1 MGKSWKRFRLR
12 QKQSSS
18 AAPEVVETT
27 PKATPKTKPK
37 TKPEATSKEK
47 KPKKKSWFKKS
58 DK

>member
-18 AAPEVVETT
+18 AAPEVVEVT
-27 PKATPKTKPK
+27 PKVTPKVT
-37 TKPEATSKEK
+37 PEVTPTEK

>member
-27 PKATPKTKPK
+27 PKATPKA
-37 TKPEATSKEK
+37 KPEAASKEE